1 MHRKV
6 FILNTGRTLKQGE
19 SMEGE
24 GKYSSEYFRSVAIIY
39 INPVDA
45 DELGIDE
52 KCKVYNENGV
62 IVLKAVKSDD
72 VPRGMVFIPMGPWA
86 NILVDHKTESTGMPN
101 LKSSIVYLERTDEDI
116 TSLLDILKNYGI
128 SHFNLKPEDRR
139 IKGGKK
145 KIIENHICSFCGE
158 LCDFLKI
165 EMDGEYIVKTIG
177 ACPIGRLKLINYYR
191 HRILKPRIKKNGR
204 FIEVSID
211 EAIDKAVRILV
222 NSMHPLLFGWSS
234 TSNEAL
240 EIGMHI
246 AEILG
251 GIIDN
256 TTVICH
262 GQTTLAAQEVGTAR
276 ATLGLIRNLSDVI
289 ILWGSNATE
298 AHPNHFIRW
307 ILSKGTDIKGR
318 RERKLIVIDVRRSE
332 TAKKAD
338 LFIKVEPGRDYELI
352 TALRMAV
359 KDLELEAD
367 NVAGV
372 PIDKIYELADIM
384 RSAKYGVIFEG
395 MGVTMTGAK
404 YRNVQ
409 ELIKLAHDLNEWTR
423 FVLIPMRGHYNVTGG
438 NEVMLW
444 ISGYPY
450 AIDYMRGFPKMIPGV
465 TTSTD
470 ALLNRDVDAA
480 LIIASDPVAH
490 FPRKAVEYLSE
501 IPVIVIDPKWSL
513 TALIAD
519 VVIPSGITGI
529 ECSGTAYR
537 MDSVPLYLKKI
548 VDPPPGVLCDT
559 EILKLILKK
568 IIKVKKGG
576 IEYGDIN

>member
-1 MHRKV
+1 
-6 FILNTGRTLKQGE
+6 
-19 SMEGE
+19 
-24 GKYSSEYFRSVAIIY
+24 
-39 INPVDA
+39 
-45 DELGIDE
+45 
-52 KCKVYNENGV
+52 
-62 IVLKAVKSDD
+62 
-72 VPRGMVFIPMGPWA
+72 
-86 NILVDHKTESTGMPN
+86 
-101 LKSSIVYLERTDEDI
+101 
-116 TSLLDILKNYGI
+116 
-128 SHFNLKPEDRR
+128 
-139 IKGGKK
+139 
-145 KIIENHICSFCGE
+145 
-158 LCDFLKI
+158 
-165 EMDGEYIVKTIG
+165 
-177 ACPIGRLKLINYYR
+177 
-191 HRILKPRIKKNGR
+191 
-204 FIEVSID
+204 
-211 EAIDKAVRILV
+211 
-222 NSMHPLLFGWSS
+222 
-234 TSNEAL
+234 
-240 EIGMHI
+240 
-246 AEILG
+246 
-251 GIIDN
+251 
-256 TTVICH
+256 
-262 GQTTLAAQEVGTAR
+262 
-276 ATLGLIRNLSDVI
+276 
-289 ILWGSNATE
+289 
-298 AHPNHFIRW
+298 
-307 ILSKGTDIKGR
+307 
-318 RERKLIVIDVRRSE
+318 
-332 TAKKAD
+332 
-338 LFIKVEPGRDYELI
+338 
-352 TALRMAV
+352 
-359 KDLELEAD
+359 
-367 NVAGV
+367 
-372 PIDKIYELADIM
+372 
-384 RSAKYGVIFEG
+384 

-450 AIDYMRGFPKMIPGV
+450 AIDYMRGFPKMVPGV